1 MKKKK
6 KMKTSLKKLNDIEAK
21 LKSSKHPEARII
33 FVDVANGETREQAQ
47 SRYEK
52 EHSLK
57 PMSSDNYIFINV
69 PSDEQIRARKENEKP
84 FTAKKY

>member
-47 SRYEK
+47 KRYEL

-57 PMSSDNYIFINV
+57 PMSSDNYIFINI
-69 PSDEQIRARKENEKP
+69 PSDEQIRKRS
-84 FTAKKY
+84 KKSQEF